1 MREAAGQRLEGLAS
15 TGAAPARASRARRP
29 RWRGAAVAAALLAAA
44 GAAQARLPAAHVVEV
59 ADWREGFPAPCPDA
73 AVRDRS
79 LHVSARLARAVQAG
93 GGPGVE
99 VVGPLRR
106 LEEATRIVLVRS
118 MEGCRAIVARGK
130 LPGPPRVEAVLGQPL
145 GLRGWRAEPD
155 ATLVLSREGAACRV
169 QRGHGACLGVRPTPE
184 QGCPAR
190 LHYYGVLPLYLE
202 GETRDAPPREVAAGD
217 AASGRFAGQGDRARY
232 RVRVPGPGSL
242 LVEYRSDAGPGS
254 IGVGIRDGAGRSL
267 GSGMATLHGAGEL
280 LVTLTHLGSGPAAY
294 DVGFL
299 FTPERPFAC
308 TTRVRPLGGRRVRA
322 TVEVTNRGRTR
333 HPAALPGTGTVT
345 WLLEGEV
352 LAGAHPG
359 RPPRTVFLEP
369 GERRSHSVVL
379 ELPPGADAAGLRAA
393 WRAGPR
399 LTLDCAPAR

>member
-1 MREAAGQRLEGLAS
+1 MPVSRLPSRERWKGACLAAVLLAA
-15 TGAAPARASRARRP
+15 TGAADAR
-29 RWRGAAVAAALLAAA
+29 V
-44 GAAQARLPAAHVVEV
+44 PAAHVVEL

-73 AVRDRS
+73 VVRDRS
-79 LHVSARLARAVQAG
+79 LHVSARLARAVRAG
-93 GGPGVE
+93 GGRGVE
-99 VVGPLRR
+99 VVGAVRR
-106 LEEATRIVLVRS
+106 LEEATRIVLVRTL
-118 MEGCRAIVARGK
+118 EGCRVLVARGK

-155 ATLVLSREGAACRV
+155 ATLVLSRAGAACRLE
-169 QRGHGACLGVRPTPE
+169 RGHGACLGARPTPE
-184 QGCPAR
+184 QGCPVR
-190 LHYYGVLPLYLE
+190 LHYYGVLPLYLAE
-202 GETRDAPPREVAAGD
+202 QVREPPPRDVDAGG

-232 RVRVPGPGSL
+232 RVRVPGPGSV

-254 IGVGIRDGAGRSL
+254 IGVGIRDGAGRAL
-267 GSGMATLHGAGEL
+267 GSGMATLPGAGEL

-299 FTPERPFAC
+299 YTPERPFAC

-322 TVEVTNRGRTR
+322 TVEVANRGRTR
-333 HPAALPGTGTVT
+333 HPANLPDAGTVT
-345 WLLEGEV
+345 WLLGGEV

-359 RPPRTVFLEP
+359 RPPRAVFLEP

-379 ELPPGADAAGLRAA
+379 ELPPGADPAGLRAA

>member
-1 MREAAGQRLEGLAS
+1 MRGAAGQRDPS
-15 TGAAPARASRARRP
+15 PAGTARTPARRP
-29 RWRGAAVAAALLAAA
+29 GRQPWGSAAAAALLLAAA
-44 GAAQARLPAAHVVEV
+44 TAAQARLPAAHVVEV

-73 AVRDRS
+73 VVRERS

-99 VVGPLRR
+99 VVGAVRR
-106 LEEATRIVLVRS
+106 LEEATRLVLVRTL
-118 MEGCRAIVARGK
+118 EGCRVIVARGK
-130 LPGPPRVEAVLGQPL
+130 LPGPPRAEAVLGGPL

-155 ATLVLSREGAACRV
+155 STLVLSREGAACRLE
-169 QRGHGACLGVRPTPE
+169 RGHGACLGARPTPE
-184 QGCPAR
+184 QGCPVR
-190 LHYYGVLPLYLE
+190 LHYYGVLPLYLAE
-202 GETRDAPPREVAAGD
+202 ELHEPPPRRVEAGG

-254 IGVGIRDGAGRSL
+254 IGIGIRDGAGRSL
-267 GSGMATLHGAGEL
+267 GSGMVTLRAASEL

-299 FTPERPFAC
+299 YTPKRPLAC
-308 TTRVRPLGGRRVRA
+308 TTRVRALGGRRVQA

-359 RPPRTVFLEP
+359 QPPRTVFLEP
-369 GERRSHSVVL
+369 GERRSHSAVL
-379 ELPPGADAAGLRAA
+379 ELPPGADPAGLRAA

-399 LTLDCAPAR
+399 LTVECVPAAR